1 MIEASFDPK
10 KTNAASVAGAVQYD
24 KGQRLLLRGLPDP
37 EEMAEKDEFLS
48 GDGVTV
54 QVQYAYEGEANTE
67 SRLAQYDEGEGGWVV
82 DVPDKYLTKNYP
94 VGFFVYVSYG
104 TDEERQRSKT
114 MYTGAFTPKA
124 RPAPGDQVTPD
135 QINAWDKYVAEVQLA
150 ISNTNAATS
159 GALAAANSAND
170 AAAAANAATKKA
182 NEAFDAIKGYEFD
195 SVKTVNGAKPDEAG
209 NVTVKV
215 GVNGASEGHVPVF
228 DANGDIVSSGKS
240 FWAFTRVK
248 MTLTDDVLTITTVK

>member
-10 KTNAASVAGAVQYD
+10 KTNAASVAGATQYD
-24 KGQRLLLRGLPDP
+24 KGQRLLLRGLPSP
-37 EEMAEKDEFLS
+37 EELAEKDEFLS
-48 GDGVTV
+48 GDVVTV
-54 QVQYAYEGEANTE
+54 QVQYAYEGDSNTE
-67 SRLAQYDEGEGGWVV
+67 SRLAQYDEGEGGWMV

-94 VGFFVYVSYG
+94 VGFFVYVGYG
-104 TDEERQRSKT
+104 VDKEHQRNKT

-124 RPAPGDQVTPD
+124 RPAPGDQVTPA
-135 QINAWDKYVAEVQLA
+135 QIDAWTALVVEVQLA
-150 ISNTNAATS
+150 ISGANREAGNAAT
-159 GALAAANSAND
+159 
-170 AAAAANAATKKA
+170 AAAAANTAAAKAEAATGKA
-182 NEAFDAIKGYEFD
+182 NEAFDAIKDYEFN
-195 SVKTVNGAKPDEAG
+195 SVKSVNGATPDGAG

-215 GVNGASEGHVPVF
+215 GVNGASEGDVPVF